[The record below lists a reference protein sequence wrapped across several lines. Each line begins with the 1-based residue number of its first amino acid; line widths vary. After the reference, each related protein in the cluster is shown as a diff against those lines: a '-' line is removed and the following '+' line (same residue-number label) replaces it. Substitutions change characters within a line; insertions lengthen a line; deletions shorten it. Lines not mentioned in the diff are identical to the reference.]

1 MTTLEFFIDM
11 IRGST
16 PMTELR
22 ERYARGIIRSMSK
35 NQTYSKN
42 GENKKLDKIY
52 DELVSYK
59 VKDDQAKSIS
69 QLKTLLES
77 INGKKRS

>member
-1 MTTLEFFIDM
+1 M
-11 IRGST
+11 S
-16 PMTELR
+16 ELR
-22 ERYARGIIRSMSK
+22 EKYARGIIRAMSE

-52 DELVSYK
+52 DELVTYRL
-59 VKDDQAKSIS
+59 KDDQAKSVS

-77 INGKKRS
+77 INGKKR